1 MLQVSSEVLTH
12 YTLTHSS
19 VSMAS
24 VVGAAVAKDP
34 SLIQKDIEVSMSRR
48 ECNVLLCTYR
58 CKLMISVFA
67 IFFDASKYLTTPT
80 ITLKGL
86 VQKRRWGLFCF
97 VVVVGGFA
105 LYPIDMY
112 VYNDSY
118 TPPPPHT
125 HTQLEEMRRQMALLQ
140 AQLAAQGQV

>member
-1 MLQVSSEVLTH
+1 
-12 YTLTHSS
+12 
-19 VSMAS
+19 MAS

-34 SLIQKDIEVSMSRR
+34 SLIQKDIEVSTSRR
-48 ECNVLLCTYR
+48 ECNVFLCTYR

-67 IFFDASKYLTTPT
+67 IIFFDASKYLSTPT
-80 ITLKGL
+80 IMLKGL

-105 LYPIDMY
+105 LYHIDAMLCM
-112 VYNDSY
+112 S
-118 TPPPPHT
+118 TMTHLRTHT